1 MSVKA
6 NAHDGSSP
14 ITLRRHQPSDGSRRA
29 FLSALV
35 RTARPRQW
43 SKNVLVLAAPAA
55 GGILDVPAV
64 AVAAGWA
71 ALVFLVASASTYLI
85 NDAADAEADRRH
97 PVKASRPVA
106 AGLVSAEAARRIG
119 LALAV
124 LALLLAA
131 LLNWPLTGVA
141 ALYLAVTWIYSKW
154 LKHLPVVDVLSVAGC
169 FVLRAVA
176 GGAATGTVLSNWFLL
191 VVLFGSLFLV
201 TAKRSA
207 EERLGS
213 AAEVAARATLASYPR
228 SWLEQ
233 VVTLSMAGVVV
244 TYATWSL
251 QYVGTDV
258 ASLPL
263 ALSVVPF
270 LAVILRY
277 SLLVAGGAGEAPEDI
292 LISDRFLLIA
302 GVSWAALVGG
312 ALYLA

>member
-6 NAHDGSSP
+6 SAHDGSWP
-14 ITLRRHQPSDGSRRA
+14 VAPGRRRPSDGSRRA
-29 FLSALV
+29 SLSALV

-55 GGILDVPAV
+55 GGVLDVPAV
-64 AVAAGWA
+64 AAAAGWA
-71 ALVFLVASASTYLI
+71 SLVFLVASASTYLI
-85 NDAADAEADRRH
+85 NDAADAEADRNH

-106 AGLVSAEAARRIG
+106 AGLVSAETARRTG
-119 LALAV
+119 LALAA
-124 LALLLAA
+124 LAVLLAA
-131 LLNWPLTGVA
+131 LLNWPLAGVA
-141 ALYLAVTWIYSKW
+141 ALYLAVTWAYSKW
-154 LKHLPVVDVLSVAGC
+154 LKHYAIVDLLAVAGC

-176 GGAATGTVLSNWFLL
+176 GGAATGIVLSNWFLL

-207 EERLGS
+207 EVRLSS
-213 AAEVAARATLASYPR
+213 AAGAARATLASYPR
-228 SWLEQ
+228 SWLDQ
-233 VVTLSMAGVVV
+233 VVTLSMAGVVI
-244 TYATWSL
+244 TYATWAL

-270 LAVILRY
+270 LALVLRY
-277 SLLVAGGAGEAPEDI
+277 SLLVAGGAGEAPEEI

-302 GVSWAALVGG
+302 GVSWTALVGG